1 MGDVSI
7 GPNDVLQQLA
17 RAAGF
22 RVYVWDAVENGDE
35 ADSYFWMASGAGDGM
50 RQSEL
55 TFPSDRD
62 AWLDCCE
69 ANGLLAPIA
78 QELGALGY
86 GVFRQPGFIA
96 YRWAYQDGMV
106 SNVSFPSAAEALIAC
121 AMYAAEQ
128 EEPAEV
134 EGAQCMR

>member
-1 MGDVSI
+1 MDDVNI
-7 GPNDVLQQLA
+7 GPSDVLRQLA
-17 RAAGF
+17 KAAGF

-35 ADSYFWMASGAGDGM
+35 ADSYFWMASGTGAGM

-86 GVFRQPGFIA
+86 GVVRQPGFIA
-96 YRWAYQDGMV
+96 YRWACQDGLV
-106 SNVSFPSAAEALIAC
+106 SEASFPSAAEALVAC
-121 AMYAAEQ
+121 AMYAAEHD
-128 EEPAEV
+128 ESTEV
-134 EGAQCMR
+134 ESPQLMR